1 MSYPQV
7 MADVGLEP
15 LLREEAA
22 HYVLPLVG
30 REVDQL
36 CIDYAVTLVVDGT
49 DTIRLESPFTLHV
62 DGNTQVVDPERLE
75 TVAAVLQ
82 LHRAVVTRAEAG
94 KDGSLTVSFDSD
106 RWLRADAIQD
116 GEAWE
121 IGGGLPPVTPSYFIA
136 AQSGGGV
143 RLS

>member
-1 MSYPQV
+1 MTYPQG
-7 MADVGLEP
+7 MADVGLDP
-15 LLREEAA
+15 LIREEATFFA
-22 HYVLPLVG
+22 LPLVG

-36 CIDYAVTLVVDGT
+36 CIDFAVTLVVEGT

-62 DGNTQVVDPERLE
+62 EGTTHVVDPARLE
-75 TVAAVLQ
+75 TVAVILD

-94 KDGSLTVSFDSD
+94 KDGSLTLDFDSD
-106 RWLRADAIQD
+106 RWLRVDASDD

-121 IGGGLPPVTPSYFIA
+121 VGGGLPPVTPSYFIA
-136 AQSGGGV
+136 AQPGGGV

>member
-15 LLREEAA
+15 LLREEGA

-62 DGNTQVVDPERLE
+62 DGTTQVVDPAGL
-75 TVAAVLQ
+75 
-82 LHRAVVTRAEAG
+82 EAG
-94 KDGSLTVSFDSD
+94 
-106 RWLRADAIQD
+106 
-116 GEAWE
+116 
-121 IGGGLPPVTPSYFIA
+121 IA
-136 AQSGGGV
+136 ALRVMS
-143 RLS
+143 